1 MAAKMVTNETPAI
14 AQVTKPE
21 GNMFEP
27 FEWLAVP
34 AGASCHERRAAE
46 LAMKTRDVS
55 NGLATV
61 LQMLEQDQLGDDHR
75 TENEPKLMND
85 YHASN
90 LQRLSIT
97 VLHMLGERAE
107 AILNDMH
114 QAAEKART
122 AAH

>member
-1 MAAKMVTNETPAI
+1 MAVKMVTNETPAI

-34 AGASCHERRAAE
+34 VGASVHERRAAE
-46 LAMKTRDVS
+46 LAMKTRDVAH
-55 NGLATV
+55 GLTTV

-75 TENEPKLMND
+75 TENEPKLMNS
-85 YHASN
+85 YHSSN

-97 VLHMLGERAE
+97 VLQMLGEKADE
-107 AILNDMH
+107 ALNDMY
-114 QAAEKART
+114 QAAEKAR
-122 AAH
+122 AATH